1 MKTTSSVLEAFI
13 ENNTEATLFF
23 ESHNGYQLSTR
34 QIEEYSTN
42 AAILNAVKKITD
54 QRAAIRKMCGA
65 RVTAYWQ
72 SLAQMIMNLDSEK
85 YPHTLPMNARRLR
98 ITFETYQEFG
108 YEGLIRL
115 YRAQDSKT
123 LAISI

>member
-1 MKTTSSVLEAFI
+1 MKTTALEAYI
-13 ENNTEATLFF
+13 EKDIEAVLFYTTCNAF
-23 ESHNGYQLSTR
+23 TDN

-72 SLAQMIMNLDSEK
+72 SLAEMIMNLDSEK
-85 YPHTLPMNARRLR
+85 YPHTLPKNMRRLR

-108 YEGLIRL
+108 YSGLIPHP
-115 YRAQDSKT
+115 ACAKDSKIP
-123 LAISI
+123 AMSI